1 MHTRVKNAHRTLI
14 APQLFTNRVGMCSW
28 RWKLIIVLFH
38 RWTRAVALKS
48 ADTQY
53 PQRSSSG
60 TATRAGGVYF
70 FSLSLSLS
78 PADQSRRIVN
88 GFSSRTQP
96 GTIEPGTHVPGAM
109 ESVTNPINEGKGE
122 ARHRRRPRSHR
133 LRGPALRLA
142 LLSCSEDVIQ
152 WLHSRAFCQGP
163 C

>member
-1 MHTRVKNAHRTLI
+1 MPI

-109 ESVTNPINEGKGE
+109 ESVTNPINEGKG
-122 ARHRRRPRSHR
+122 AGAPSASAKVTLTLGDSQHGAQKQ
-133 LRGPALRLA
+133 GPALTTAHGARESGK
-142 LLSCSEDVIQ
+142 LSKVS
-152 WLHSRAFCQGP
+152 
-163 C
+163 